1 MGSACCVAARDR
13 TITNGSSSD
22 IVQRNVRYSPSWSF
36 RWDNRGR
43 VAGEETSMNW
53 FSDGVSRN
61 DGLDVKSQTT
71 VETAYASEEGSPLD
85 SFRTLTWQKSPI
97 SEVNNEISRVS
108 PSDPSISAS
117 PLEVKES
124 KETPVVMDPSPTK
137 MSPSMHSIS
146 SVSTSPLSSQGHLP
160 PSSTPLRWSRRSPGH
175 QLLRQVSDSR
185 IPGLKSPNFSISEE
199 GSPFALPGWS
209 NESNRGSRGGSSD
222 SWSIPAFSEFM
233 AASHRERWSFDSESL
248 SFSRDKISRS
258 SGRVSSSPSVD
269 LQTCGVCSKL
279 LTERSSW
286 GSQKII
292 ATNEL
297 AVVAILICGHV
308 YHAEC
313 LENMTPEI
321 NKYDPACPVCTF
333 GEKKALKLSE
343 KAMRAEMDLKARI
356 NKRSRS
362 RVVDSDIGGGS
373 VVFDRQKSSGHE
385 GRVPKMSS
393 SSSMKSSLGKPFLKR
408 HFSFGSK
415 GTRSLSESHSSRKKG
430 FFWAKSSKE

>member
-1 MGSACCVAARDR
+1 
-13 TITNGSSSD
+13 
-22 IVQRNVRYSPSWSF
+22 
-36 RWDNRGR
+36 
-43 VAGEETSMNW
+43 
-53 FSDGVSRN
+53 
-61 DGLDVKSQTT
+61 
-71 VETAYASEEGSPLD
+71 
-85 SFRTLTWQKSPI
+85 
-97 SEVNNEISRVS
+97 
-108 PSDPSISAS
+108 
-117 PLEVKES
+117 
-124 KETPVVMDPSPTK
+124 MDPSSTK

-146 SVSTSPLSSQGHLP
+146 SVSTSPLSSHGHLP
-160 PSSTPLRWSRRSPGH
+160 PSSTPSRWPHRSPGH

-185 IPGLKSPNFSISEE
+185 IPVLKSPNFSISEE
-199 GSPFALPGWS
+199 GSPFVLPGWS
-209 NESNRGSRGGSSD
+209 NGSNRGSHGGSSD
-222 SWSIPAFSEFM
+222 SWPIPAFSEFM
-233 AASHRERWSFDSESL
+233 AASQRERWSFDRQSL
-248 SFSRDKISRS
+248 SLSRDKISRY

-269 LQTCGVCSKL
+269 MQTCGVCSKL
-279 LTERSSW
+279 LSERSSW

-343 KAMRAEMDLKARI
+343 KALKAEMDLKARI

-362 RVVDSDIGGGS
+362 RVVDSDISGDS
-373 VVFDRQKSSGHE
+373 IVFDYQKSSGHE
-385 GRVPKMSS
+385 GRGPKMGS

-408 HFSFGSK
+408 HFFFGSK
-415 GTRSLSESHSSRKKG
+415 GTTRSLSENHSTRKKG